1 MRTANKNALVLMTSA
16 LFTSMTAIAADE
28 LQISTIQPTQIAFS
42 ANNTT
47 GNTYI
52 IQLVE
57 PAIAVY
63 EGGIEGFEAT
73 SANANGKK
81 KLDAKS
87 KKAKKYQ
94 QHLKNKQQR
103 VLKETG
109 GNLIE
114 T

>member
-1 MRTANKNALVLMTSA
+1 MTSA
-16 LFTSMTAIAADE
+16 LFTSMTAMAADE

-73 SANANGKK
+73 SANARRQKNINNTSRTNNKEY
-81 KLDAKS
+81 S
-87 KKAKKYQ
+87 K
-94 QHLKNKQQR
+94 R
-103 VLKETG
+103 PG

>member
-63 EGGIEGFEAT
+63 EGGIEGLRPLARMQT
-73 SANANGKK
+73 GKK
-81 KLDAKS
+81 
-87 KKAKKYQ
+87 
-94 QHLKNKQQR
+94 N
-103 VLKETG
+103 
-109 GNLIE
+109 
-114 T
+114 